1 MADKGDLLR
10 HVSMYMLLKQPGT
23 AALQQFLR
31 VFYKRLKCTDFKC
44 FLSCNYHTLFRL
56 HNRKGSCH
64 CGCRGIGSY
73 PPIISQEQWEVLF
86 QQDRKSPCKTKITD
100 SITEKDLDIRL
111 CYILIVNIDVERKY
125 IEQKENGA
133 LEVIRINW
141 NKIFLQEGCH
151 FSTISDS
158 AFEKLWRNVVD
169 AVVVLARHGGSVSE
183 VRGNIA
189 RIESFNF
196 EEDRYILET
205 EVKKIVMTFVGM
217 TKYNDSTPPIRIYQ
231 SMTFLL
237 SSTFY
242 PIMRGFHR
250 TSAMGV
256 ACRQGTLS
264 PPDTWSRPIWNLH
277 MFYLLRQI
285 LYPNL

>member
-1 MADKGDLLR
+1 MQVKLFLRNFQDYSGFDTSMTDKGGLLR

-44 FLSCNYHTLFRL
+44 FLTCNYHTLFRL
-56 HNRKGSCH
+56 HNKKGSCH
-64 CGCRGIGSY
+64 CGCRGIGSN
-73 PPIISQEQWEVLF
+73 PPTISQEQWEVLF

-125 IEQKENGA
+125 IEQKESGA

-196 EEDRYILET
+196 EEDRDILET
-205 EVKKIVMTFVGM
+205 EVKIIVMTFVAGPNIM
-217 TKYNDSTPPIRIYQ
+217 TTLHRSDFIPIRYLF
-231 SMTFLL
+231 TELDLL
-237 SSTFY
+237 
-242 PIMRGFHR
+242 
-250 TSAMGV
+250 
-256 ACRQGTLS
+256 
-264 PPDTWSRPIWNLH
+264 
-277 MFYLLRQI
+277 
-285 LYPNL
+285 PNYERFP